1 MRIKDLE
8 SDITEKRISRT
19 ATTANVESFKKI
31 FQQLKQPERRWTAAR
46 STDLRVTNHET
57 RR

>member
-31 FQQLKQPERRWTAAR
+31 FQQLKQPERR
-46 STDLRVTNHET
+46 
-57 RR
+57 